1 VVPRSAQT
9 RRSVSIRVLN
19 AYVRRARAY
28 GLDATQ
34 QLNAL
39 RVDPAALASPDA
51 RVPLATFDAIAVW
64 AMQASRDPQFG
75 LRVVEDVSLQSD
87 DWAMYL
93 LTRSPNLGRA
103 LEAIVRYS
111 RLSGDGVELRL
122 TTGPI
127 ASMSIEVVD
136 AAQRPQRAVR
146 CTLQAWCALL
156 ARVGRM
162 LIKPASPPLSVEL
175 PYDDRDAAA
184 EYQRVFGVAPQ
195 FGAAQARV
203 SWSAEALARPAIAAD
218 AALHKLLERH
228 ALTIVQ
234 DLPDVDD
241 LLGQVRGAIVEL
253 VSDGE
258 VTLERVAKRLRTS
271 PRTLQRRL
279 HRDERQFRDVVE
291 DVRKALALQ
300 YLQESTLSV
309 DQTAYLLGFSTSS
322 AFGRAFR
329 RWHGCSPGQHRAS
342 QSERPIAL

>member
-1 VVPRSAQT
+1 MLS
-9 RRSVSIRVLN
+9 

-28 GLDATQ
+28 GLDAAQ
-34 QLNAL
+34 QLTAL
-39 RVDPAALASPDA
+39 RVDPAALESPDA

-64 AMQASRDPQFG
+64 AMQSSRDPQFG
-75 LRVVEDVSLQSD
+75 LRVVEDVALQSD

-111 RLSGDGVELRL
+111 RLCGDGVELRL
-122 TTGPI
+122 LHNGST
-127 ASMSIEVVD
+127 ASLAIEVVD

-146 CTLQAWCALL
+146 CTLQAWTALL
-156 ARVGRM
+156 ARVGRV
-162 LIKPASPPLSVEL
+162 LIRPSSPPLAVEL
-175 PYDDRDAAA
+175 PYDDRDAVG

-203 SWSAEALARPAIAAD
+203 SWTQEALARPANAGD

-228 ALTIVQ
+228 AQAVVL
-234 DLPDVDD
+234 DLPDVGD

-279 HRDERQFRDVVE
+279 HGDARQFRDVVE
-291 DVRKALALQ
+291 DVRKQLAVQ
-300 YLQESTLSV
+300 YLREATLSV

-329 RWHGCSPGQHRAS
+329 RWHGCSPGQHRSALADGTLAS
-342 QSERPIAL
+342 